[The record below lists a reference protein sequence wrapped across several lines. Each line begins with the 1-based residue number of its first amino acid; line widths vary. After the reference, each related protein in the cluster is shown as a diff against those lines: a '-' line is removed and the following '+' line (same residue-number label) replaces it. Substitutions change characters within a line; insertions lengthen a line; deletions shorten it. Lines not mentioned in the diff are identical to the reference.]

1 MTVGQRMT
9 RNPIM
14 ARPETTVPDAQAL
27 MRKEKVSRLPVLDK
41 DNKLVGIVTYSDLIH
56 AQPSSATTLDMY
68 EMHYLISKLKIEKVM
83 TRKVITID
91 ENTTIEE
98 AAKIMDDNQ
107 IGALPIMRGELLVGI
122 ITESD
127 LFRLFI
133 ELFGARK
140 KGMRITILVP
150 EKTGELAALT
160 QAIAAKGGNIIS
172 LVTFLGEDV
181 SNGMCTMKVEGI
193 GRDDIVAALQPLIER
208 LVDLREV

>member
-14 ARPETTVPDAQAL
+14 VRPETTVPDAQAL

-56 AQPSSATTLDMY
+56 ATPSSATTLDIY
-68 EMHYLISKLKIEKVM
+68 EMHYLISKLRIEKVM
-83 TRKVITID
+83 SKKVITVD

-98 AAKIMDDNQ
+98 AARIMDDNQ
-107 IGALPIMRGELLVGI
+107 IGALPILRGELLVGI

-140 KGMRITILVP
+140 RGVRITMLVP
-150 EKTGELAALT
+150 EKPGELAKLT
-160 QAIAAKGGNIIS
+160 QVISEKGGNIIS

-181 SNGMCTMKVEGI
+181 SNGMCTMKVEGM
-193 GRDDIVAALQPLIER
+193 GKDDLVAALQPLIER
-208 LVDLREV
+208 LEDIREV